1 MTTTDRTDEATI
13 KALLGEFT
21 DAIRNKDASA
31 ASALYADDI
40 VVYDLAPPLRIEGPE
55 LHDPARMQEWFDT
68 WSTPIESKP
77 HRLTI
82 RVGGDVAYAFALQ
95 HMTGKKTRRRSSR
108 SLVPRHGLLH
118 PTERRLEDRPHA
130 QLGAVRDGRQRA
142 RADRPEALTSDPHR
156 YFVRGGPP

>member
-1 MTTTDRTDEATI
+1 MDVTKEHEMTTTNRTDEATI

-40 VVYDLAPPLRIEGPE
+40 VVYDLAPPLCMEGPE
-55 LHDPARMQEWFDT
+55 LHDAARMQEWFDT
-68 WSTPIESKP
+68 WSSPIESKP

-95 HMTGKKTRRRSSR
+95 HMTGKKTDGEAVDFWFRATACFIRRNGDWKIAHMHNS
-108 SLVPRHGLLH
+108 VPF
-118 PTERRLEDRPHA
+118 A
-130 QLGAVRDGRQRA
+130 MDGSA
-142 RADRPEALTSDPHR
+142 RALTDLKP
-156 YFVRGGPP
+156 